1 MTNEKK
7 YLQAR
12 LTLCLFLKSEAET
25 KGITQ
30 QQIADKCGWHQQT
43 VQRMLSGKFSPI
55 ISFNKLDLPSPF
67 RPKIQT
73 RSPCSTLKSA
83 LFNKEGP
90 PKPKVTARKESK
102 DMVKHDLINIRREW

>member
-1 MTNEKK
+1 MTNENK

-43 VQRMLSGKFSPI
+43 VQRMLSGKLSPSLDNFI
-55 ISFNKLDLPSPF
+55 KLADAIGVNF
-67 RPKIQT
+67 
-73 RSPCSTLKSA
+73 
-83 LFNKEGP
+83 FMG
-90 PKPKVTARKESK
+90 SK
-102 DMVKHDLINIRREW
+102 DSNTDTNQLFEKAMGELGRREIADADKLN

>member
-12 LTLCLFLKSEAET
+12 LTLCLFLKSEAVA

-43 VQRMLSGKFSPI
+43 VQRMLSGKFSPSLDNFI
-55 ISFNKLDLPSPF
+55 KLAEAILTDEY
-67 RPKIQT
+67 
-73 RSPCSTLKSA
+73 CTLVA
-83 LFNKEGP
+83 IVLYN
-90 PKPKVTARKESK
+90 
-102 DMVKHDLINIRREW
+102 